1 MSIQEIL
8 NYHTL
13 KLITMYIG
21 INKNELV
28 ILKIEGKIVEK
39 YFSHYEKQNGNGVY
53 FFTTD
58 GVKHHINQFA

>member
-1 MSIQEIL
+1 
-8 NYHTL
+8 
-13 KLITMYIG
+13 MYIG